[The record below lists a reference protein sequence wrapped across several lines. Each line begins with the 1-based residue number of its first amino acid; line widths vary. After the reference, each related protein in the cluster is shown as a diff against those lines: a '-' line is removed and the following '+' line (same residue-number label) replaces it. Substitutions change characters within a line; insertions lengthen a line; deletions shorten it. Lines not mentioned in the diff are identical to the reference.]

1 MSFVVIIVYVK
12 VLGLTGFD
20 LALSKKL
27 ITKYSW
33 NSESTASPDSWL
45 EWFLNTYILGF
56 FQLRLNSKKKKL
68 IGGFLSYKY
77 SILGTS
83 EGTACG
89 VDHQYAGLEIVRA
102 TSTGITITSTPQCSR
117 PWFCYLNSWELRDH
131 FHGASVLSKIKHRWI
146 ISFPFIFWQDMGNR
160 LAGPIYLATSI
171 SLSVCFQVAVPCT
184 RPPEGKK
191 KQYPVNPRARCRWS
205 RMKFINGSILG
216 LHRYMAYQH
225 CCDSNFRYLV
235 IRWISSDTMWNP
247 PPRSTLGLVL

>member
-1 MSFVVIIVYVK
+1 MSYVVIIVYVK
-12 VLGLTGFD
+12 VLGLTGLD
-20 LALSKKL
+20 LQLALSKKL
-27 ITKYSW
+27 VTKYSW

-191 KQYPVNPRARCRWS
+191 N
-205 RMKFINGSILG
+205 SILSIRG
-216 LHRYMAYQH
+216 PGAGGQGWSSLMERYWVSIDIWPISTAVIAIF
-225 CCDSNFRYLV
+225 DISLSGELV
-235 IRWISSDTMWNP
+235 VAQCGTRLPIP
-247 PPRSTLGLVL
+247 LLA